1 LQRRIKPTQP
11 SVNKNDINLKDDHE
25 NGILQ
30 KLANGD
36 QFSFGIVFNIY
47 YSRLYYFAQHYL
59 NDEESAKDVVQDV
72 FSAIWEDHGKFS
84 EVKNLSS
91 WLFSLTK
98 NLCLKK
104 IDHLK
109 VKKKHHDLLKYRQL
123 NITRSAL
130 DDLDT
135 SPVIFDEIS
144 HIIDKTLAGM
154 SVQSRRVFE
163 LSRFECKKNREI
175 ADELNISPKA
185 VEAHITKAL
194 KDFRQAL
201 KNYLPFVIFLFH

>member
-1 LQRRIKPTQP
+1 MQP
-11 SVNKNDINLKDDHE
+11 GVNKNDISLKDDHE

-36 QFSFGIVFNIY
+36 QFSFGIVFNLY
-47 YSRLYYFAQHYL
+47 YSRLYYFALHYL

-72 FSAIWEDHGKFS
+72 FSAIWEDRGKVS
-84 EVKNLSS
+84 EIKNLSS

-109 VKKKHHDLLKYRQL
+109 VKKKHNDLLKYRQL

-154 SVQSRRVFE
+154 TAQSRRVFE
-163 LSRFECKKNREI
+163 LSRFEYKKNREI

-194 KDFRQAL
+194 KDFRKAL
-201 KNYLPFVIFLFH
+201 KNYLPFIIFLFH

>member
-1 LQRRIKPTQP
+1 L
-11 SVNKNDINLKDDHE
+11 KNYHE
-25 NGILQ
+25 NEILQ

-36 QFSFGIVFNIY
+36 QFSFGIVFNTY
-47 YSRLYYFAQHYL
+47 YSRLYYFALHYL

-72 FSAIWEDHGKFS
+72 FSATWEDRGKFS

-98 NLCLKK
+98 NLSLKK

-109 VKKKHHDLLKYRQL
+109 VKQKHTNLLKYRQL
-123 NITRSAL
+123 NIIQHSL
-130 DDLDT
+130 NDLDT

-144 HIIDKTLAGM
+144 SIIDQTLDKLTP
-154 SVQSRRVFE
+154 QSRRVFE
-163 LSRFECKKNREI
+163 LSRFENKKNREI
-175 ADELNISPKA
+175 ADELNISQKA

-194 KDFRQAL
+194 KDFKKAL
-201 KNYLPFVIFLFH
+201 KNYLPFILLFFI